1 MSPPVGFGKK
11 CPKIVG
17 YKVCKFIYTWLNWL
31 NLTPIQRYA
40 VFRHQLRKDAVSL
53 NFSLTFSLSNAFL
66 VFKRNVFSLHLVP
79 CNLPWNGGGGGR
91 EFLKKES
98 FYARTLNVK
107 RKVFYTGLLLLSA
120 WSRWTCHWTTIT
132 RSHSVRLS
140 SLWFEPH
147 WTSNCGETWMQMTQS
162 YGEWSREFGQKPH
175 KKYWIVWYPN
185 S

>member
-1 MSPPVGFGKK
+1 MTFFLSCYIASDTDAFLLPFSGCIHHSEIYRVMCSMSPPVGFGKK

-79 CNLPWNGGGGGR
+79 CNLPWNGGGGGGR

-98 FYARTLNVK
+98 FYARTFWVLALN
-107 RKVFYTGLLLLSA
+107 
-120 WSRWTCHWTTIT
+120 
-132 RSHSVRLS
+132 
-140 SLWFEPH
+140 
-147 WTSNCGETWMQMTQS
+147 QS
-162 YGEWSREFGQKPH
+162 KNSWGRVCKF
-175 KKYWIVWYPN
+175 KYWK
-185 S
+185 